1 MYELIFINVYNIF
14 LVICKL
20 LLCYCVIRNIYFSVD
35 NFKRFFVIGFIFLWE
50 LLFLYVILMVL
61 LLFYDVYFDLN
72 IRFIINKFNL

>member
-1 MYELIFINVYNIF
+1 MYELTFINVCNIF

-72 IRFIINKFNL
+72 IGFIINKFNL